1 MIKSI
6 LILSLFISSATAA
19 DFSVEKKSKNSYNI
33 YDWNT
38 GNTYYGKDNGKRMM
52 KIYPKT
58 IVDSDNVLYP
68 RSYEMRRGPY
78 DGDPYSG
85 GPYD

>member
-1 MIKSI
+1 MKTL
-6 LILSLFISSATAA
+6 LILLLITQPATAA
-19 DFSVEKKSKNSYNI
+19 DFSVEKKYKNSYNI

-38 GNTYYGKDNGKRMM
+38 GNTYYGKYNGKRMT

-68 RSYEMRRGPY
+68 RSYEIKGYSESGPY
-78 DGDPYSG
+78 DGDPY
-85 GPYD
+85 D

>member
-1 MIKSI
+1 MIKYTII
-6 LILSLFISSATAA
+6 LAFLITSANAT
-19 DFSVEKKSKNSYNI
+19 DFTVEKKFKNSYNI

-38 GNTYYGKDNGKRMM
+38 GNTYYGQHNGKRMM

-68 RSYEMRRGPY
+68 RGYEVKNNYENDPYGADPY
-78 DGDPYSG
+78 D
-85 GPYD
+85 

>member
-1 MIKSI
+1 MNKSFFI
-6 LILSLFISSATAA
+6 LIMLLGSANAA
-19 DFSVEKKSKNSYNI
+19 DYTVEKTYKNSYNI

-38 GNTYYGKDNGKRMM
+38 GNTYYGKYNGKRMT

-58 IVDSDNVLYP
+58 IVDSENVLYP
-68 RSYEMRRGPY
+68 RSYEIKGYSESGPY
-78 DGDPYSG
+78 DG

>member
-1 MIKSI
+1 MTNYIII
-6 LILSLFISSATAA
+6 LALLVTSANAT
-19 DFSVEKKSKNSYNI
+19 DFTVEKKSKNSYNI

-38 GNTYYGKDNGKRMM
+38 GNTYYGEHNGKRMM

-68 RSYEMRRGPY
+68 RSYEMRKGPY
-78 DGDPYSG
+78 DGDPYGG